1 MIIMSQL
8 VVNKLL
14 LFAKRYPIPAFAIL
28 GLFVGALFHWPL
40 DQSSLGQWIWFIT
53 LNGGGAP
60 IVWDTFRGMLRKHFA
75 SDIVAMMAIVVHG
88 HYGHYHYGHYHY
100 RYHVA

>member
-1 MIIMSQL
+1 MLNKPRFYASLGIL
-8 VVNKLL
+8 AKLL
-14 LFAKRYPIPAFAIL
+14 ELAKRYPIPAFAIL

-53 LNGGGAP
+53 LIGGGAP

-75 SDIVAMMAIVVHG
+75 SDIVAMMASHLELHIEEKELP
-88 HYGHYHYGHYHY
+88 
-100 RYHVA
+100 